1 MRAKPRDE
9 GGCLR
14 MMDRWSRRWG
24 AAAVAV
30 ATLATTMF
38 GAAAQSPITLNGA
51 GSSFDNPLF
60 SKAFAEYAKINAGVR
75 VNYQSV
81 GSGAGIKQLT
91 AKTVDFGATDAPM
104 TDEQLQAA
112 GGADAVVHIPV
123 TLGAVAITYNAPGL
137 EQPIDLDG
145 PTLADIFL
153 GAIATWNDPKIA
165 ALNQGVTL
173 PDLPIAVVHRSDG
186 SGTTNIF
193 TTYLASVSPDWK
205 SKVGAD
211 LSVNWPVGI
220 GGKGSEGVA
229 GQVKQLPGGIGY
241 VELAYATQNNLAVA
255 NVKNSAG
262 SFVAP
267 SAAGATACAA
277 AAAKTMPADLRL
289 MIAGCA
295 GDDAAIYPISG
306 FSWVVLF
313 KEQSDAARGKATV
326 DVLNWLIHDGQQY
339 GKDLDYAPLPAPVV
353 ALATAKLQT
362 VTAGGQPLLTGS
374 PAAATPAA

>member
-1 MRAKPRDE
+1 
-9 GGCLR
+9 
-14 MMDRWSRRWG
+14 MMDGVRRGWM
-24 AAAVAV
+24 AAAIALL
-30 ATLATTMF
+30 LATVTAVSSLAQ
-38 GAAAQSPITLNGA
+38 GAITLNGA

-60 SKAFAEYAKINAGVR
+60 SKAFAEYTKANPDVR

-112 GGADAVVHIPV
+112 GGADAVVHIPL

-137 EQPIDLDG
+137 AKPIDLDG

-165 ALNQGVTL
+165 ALNPGVTL

-205 SKVGAD
+205 EKVGAG
-211 LSVNWPVGI
+211 LAVNWPVGI

-313 KEQSDAARGKATV
+313 TNQSDAARGKATV

-353 ALATAKLQT
+353 ELATAKLQT
-362 VTAGGQPLLTGS
+362 VTAGGQPLL
-374 PAAATPAA
+374 AATPAA